1 MEEKMKKSGAVIGI
15 ILVLIFLGLT
25 QFVFTVDQ
33 TQDALVLMLGKP
45 MRTIHEPGLNIKIPF
60 AQQVIFFDNRV
71 LEYDAAAKEVIT
83 KDKKTLVMDN
93 YAKWRI
99 KDPLKFYQTMR
110 SEVGAQSRLDDII
123 YSNLR
128 AELGKYTLAQVVS
141 ENRSHIMED
150 VTRDTD
156 EKALSYGIEVVDVRI
171 KRADL
176 PPENEKS
183 VYDRM
188 KAEREQEAK
197 RYRSEGEEVA
207 IRIRA
212 EADKE
217 RTIILAEAKR
227 KSQELKGEGDALATK
242 IYAEAFQKDPDFFEF
257 IRTMEAYKES
267 LGAETLMVIS
277 PDSEFF
283 KYFKQSR

>member
-1 MEEKMKKSGAVIGI
+1 MKKSGAVIGI
-15 ILVLIFLGLT
+15 ILVLILLGIT

-71 LEYDAAAKEVIT
+71 LEYDAVAKEVIT

-110 SEVGAQSRLDDII
+110 SEIGAQSRLDDII

-150 VTRDTD
+150 VTRDTN

-188 KAEREQEAK
+188 KAEREQVAK

-212 EADKE
+212 EADKK
-217 RTIILAEAKR
+217 RTIILSEAKR

-242 IYAEAFQKDPDFFEF
+242 IYAEAYQKDPDFFEF

-267 LGAETLMVIS
+267 LGDETLMVIS

>member
-1 MEEKMKKSGAVIGI
+1 MKKSGAVIGI
-15 ILVLIFLGLT
+15 ILVLILLGLT

-71 LEYDAAAKEVIT
+71 LEYDAVAKEVIT

-110 SEVGAQSRLDDII
+110 SEIGAQSRLDDII

-150 VTRDTD
+150 VTRDTN

-212 EADKE
+212 EADKK

-267 LGAETLMVIS
+267 MGAETLMVIS

>member
-1 MEEKMKKSGAVIGI
+1 MEEKMKKSSALIGI
-15 ILVLIFLGLT
+15 VIVLTLLALPQFL
-25 QFVFTVDQ
+25 FTVDQ

-45 MRTIHEPGLNIKIPF
+45 IRTIHEPGLNIKIPF
-60 AQQVIFFDNRV
+60 AQQVIYFDNRV

-83 KDKKTLVMDN
+83 RDKKTLVMDN

-110 SEVGAQSRLDDII
+110 SEIGAQSRLDDII

-150 VTRDTD
+150 VTRDTN

-188 KAEREQEAK
+188 KAEREQVAK

>member
-1 MEEKMKKSGAVIGI
+1 
-15 ILVLIFLGLT
+15 
-25 QFVFTVDQ
+25 VDQ

-71 LEYDAAAKEVIT
+71 LEYDAVAKEVIT
-83 KDKKTLVMDN
+83 EDKKTLVMDN

-110 SEVGAQSRLDDII
+110 SEIGAQSRLDDII

-150 VTRDTD
+150 VTRDTN

-212 EADKE
+212 EADKK

-267 LGAETLMVIS
+267 MGAETLMVIS